1 MAVGGARLSK
11 LERQGAILRLVRE
24 RALSTQ
30 EEVADALRA
39 EGYETVQTTV
49 SRDIAQLGLVKVRSA
64 EGRLVYAEPSEVTVA
79 AHRDD
84 LAAAIRR
91 WALTLTPTGNLLVV
105 ATPSGYASALA
116 QAIDES
122 RHPDVAGTI
131 AGDNT
136 IFVAA
141 RESRSGADLAQDFM
155 HHLEG
160 DSE

>member
-11 LERQGAILRLVRE
+11 LERHGAILRLVRE
-24 RALSTQ
+24 RSLSTQ

-39 EGYETVQTTV
+39 DGYETTQTTA
-49 SRDIAQLGLVKVRSA
+49 SRDIAQLGLVKVRNA
-64 EGRLVYAEPSEVTVA
+64 EGRLVYAQATEGVA
-79 AHRDD
+79 ARLDD

-91 WALTLTPTGNLLVV
+91 WALTLTPTGSLLVIG
-105 ATPSGYASALA
+105 TPSGYASALA
-116 QAIDES
+116 QAIDEA

-141 RESRSGADLAQDFM
+141 REGRSGADLAQDFT

>member
-11 LERQGAILRLVRE
+11 LERHGAILRLVGE
-24 RALSTQ
+24 RSLSTQ
-30 EEVADALRA
+30 EEVADALRTD
-39 EGYETVQTTV
+39 GYETVQTTV
-49 SRDIAQLGLVKVRSA
+49 SRDIAQLGLVKVRNA
-64 EGRLVYAEPSEVTVA
+64 EGRLVYALPTEGVA
-79 AHRDD
+79 ARLDD

-91 WALTLTPTGNLLVV
+91 WALTLTPTGSLLVIG
-105 ATPSGYASALA
+105 TPSGYASALA
-116 QAIDES
+116 QAIDEA

-141 RESRSGADLAQDFM
+141 REGRSGADLAQDFT

-160 DSE
+160 DTE

>member
-1 MAVGGARLSK
+1 MTVGGYRLSK

-24 RALSTQ
+24 RGLSTQ
-30 EEVADALRA
+30 DDVADSLRA
-39 EGYETVQTTV
+39 EGYDAVQTTV
-49 SRDIAQLGLVKVRSA
+49 SRDIAQLGLVKVRNA
-64 EGRLVYAEPSEVTVA
+64 EGRLVYAQPTDNDIA
-79 AHRDD
+79 RRDD
-84 LAAAIRR
+84 LAAALRR
-91 WALTLTPTGNLLVV
+91 WALQLTPTGNLLVIT
-105 ATPSGYASALA
+105 TPSGYASALA
-116 QAIDES
+116 QAIDET

-141 RESRSGADLAQDFM
+141 REGHTGAALAQDFT

>member
-24 RALSTQ
+24 RSLSTQ

-39 EGYETVQTTV
+39 DGCDTVQTTV
-49 SRDIAQLGLVKVRSA
+49 SRDIAQLGLVKVRNA
-64 EGRLVYAEPSEVTVA
+64 EGRLVYAQATEGVA
-79 AHRDD
+79 ARLGD
-84 LAAAIRR
+84 LAVAIRR
-91 WALTLTPTGNLLVV
+91 WALTLTPTGSLLVIG
-105 ATPSGYASALA
+105 TPSGYASALA
-116 QAIDES
+116 QAIDEA

-141 RESRSGADLAQDFM
+141 REGRSGAHLAQDFT

>member
-11 LERQGAILRLVRE
+11 LERQGAVLRLVRE
-24 RALSTQ
+24 RSLSTQ

-39 EGYETVQTTV
+39 DGCDTVQTTV
-49 SRDIAQLGLVKVRSA
+49 SRDIAQLGLVKVRNA
-64 EGRLVYAEPSEVTVA
+64 EGRLVYAQATEGVA
-79 AHRDD
+79 ARLDD

-91 WALTLTPTGNLLVV
+91 WALTLTPTGSLLVIG
-105 ATPSGYASALA
+105 TPSGYASALA

-141 RESRSGADLAQDFM
+141 REGRSGAHLAQDFT